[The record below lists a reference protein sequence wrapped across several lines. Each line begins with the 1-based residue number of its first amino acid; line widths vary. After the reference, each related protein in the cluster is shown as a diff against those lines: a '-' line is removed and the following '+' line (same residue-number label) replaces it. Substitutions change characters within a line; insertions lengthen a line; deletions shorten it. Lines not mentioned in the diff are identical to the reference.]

1 MFARTG
7 VKKPGTQRKVNEA
20 GMIDFLCH
28 RQGGHVRND
37 GCPKNLVPQ
46 ENQSRGFSGVT
57 AGVTAEI
64 RMTLC
69 SPQSWFPLISVQTC
83 LNEERHV
90 QNVDFLF
97 GVNSGVSTGR
107 PDGGYRLYIR
117 LYIRIRGS
125 ISGRFP
131 LSGSRAEALDIGRI
145 CRPVRQQIT

>member
-1 MFARTG
+1 MSP
-7 VKKPGTQRKVNEA
+7 PGITVREDRCQKTRYAEKSQRSRDDRFP
-20 GMIDFLCH
+20 MSPP
-28 RQGGHVRND
+28 GGHVRND

-46 ENQSRGFSGVT
+46 ENQSRGFS
-57 AGVTAEI
+57 GVTAEI

-117 LYIRIRGS
+117 I
-125 ISGRFP
+125 
-131 LSGSRAEALDIGRI
+131 
-145 CRPVRQQIT
+145 